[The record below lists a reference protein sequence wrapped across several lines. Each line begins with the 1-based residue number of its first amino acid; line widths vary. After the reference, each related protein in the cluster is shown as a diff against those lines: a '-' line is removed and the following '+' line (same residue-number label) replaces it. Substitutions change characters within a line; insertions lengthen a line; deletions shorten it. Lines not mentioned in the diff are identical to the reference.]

1 MWSITVA
8 IIQNAI
14 QLKNDGDSSPKVIY
28 PGVYIIKYPNN
39 DGDVGDGHTGHQ
51 LRIPMHMESCASD
64 VPLIAT
70 EIDYGQFWDE
80 TLNYFEQNVSQSIA
94 FNLLKNSTNRAF
106 LRILENGKYDA
117 EKLYSEA
124 RHKFLLKKGGPINRG
139 DDCQNLIKKL
149 FDTSAKDPG
158 SFMRYSVDSTTNSF
172 QAAFYATSFMVKM
185 SCILLSLV
193 VFDTTHCTNLLN
205 IYLGLF
211 CAEDSFGDTVVT
223 SWCYLSSQDTE
234 TFQQIMTWYIE
245 MINEGGGGGGSV
257 YRFPKILM
265 TDQDPAIALAI
276 SLVFPSEMVHLLCAW
291 YIIEKNAKKNLRGH
305 ICGTDLEVV
314 ISRLWKFAMMDDLS
328 QAGDEIMEA
337 QFREIISYVNGHVVT
352 QRSRSEAPNTGHSGI
367 YSTPFFISPL
377 FCFWSF

>member
-51 LRIPMHMESCASD
+51 LRIPMHMESCTSD

-70 EIDYGQFWDE
+70 ESDYGQFWDE

-117 EKLYSEA
+117 EKFYSEA

-172 QAAFYATSFMVKM
+172 QAA
-185 SCILLSLV
+185 
-193 VFDTTHCTNLLN
+193 
-205 IYLGLF
+205 
-211 CAEDSFGDTVVT
+211 
-223 SWCYLSSQDTE
+223 
-234 TFQQIMTWYIE
+234 
-245 MINEGGGGGGSV
+245 
-257 YRFPKILM
+257 
-265 TDQDPAIALAI
+265 
-276 SLVFPSEMVHLLCAW
+276 
-291 YIIEKNAKKNLRGH
+291 
-305 ICGTDLEVV
+305 
-314 ISRLWKFAMMDDLS
+314 
-328 QAGDEIMEA
+328 
-337 QFREIISYVNGHVVT
+337 
-352 QRSRSEAPNTGHSGI
+352 
-367 YSTPFFISPL
+367 
-377 FCFWSF
+377 